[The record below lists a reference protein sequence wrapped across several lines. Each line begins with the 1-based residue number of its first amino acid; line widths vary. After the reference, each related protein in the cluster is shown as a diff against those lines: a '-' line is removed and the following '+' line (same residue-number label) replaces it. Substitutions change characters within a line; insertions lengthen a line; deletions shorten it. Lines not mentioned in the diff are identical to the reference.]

1 MKRIAL
7 HQKDDYEAL
16 IVPDA
21 DGFSSCQQCILERPY
36 CDEICRKEGYRY
48 HVSEL
53 KTYNRLHALIRR
65 IKRLLLNHY

>member
-21 DGFSSCQQCILERPY
+21 DGFSSCQQCVLKRPY
-36 CDEICRKEGYRY
+36 CDEICRIEGYRY

-53 KTYNRLHALIRR
+53 RNYSRWEAFCRR
-65 IKRLLLNHY
+65 IKRILLNHY

>member
-21 DGFSSCQQCILERPY
+21 DSFSSCQQCVLKRPY
-36 CDEICRKEGYRY
+36 CDEICRIEGYRY
-48 HVSEL
+48 HVAEL
-53 KTYNRLHALIRR
+53 RNYSRLHALFRR
-65 IKRLLLNHY
+65 IKRLIFKHY

>member
-7 HQKDDYEAL
+7 YQKDDYEAL
-16 IVPDA
+16 IVPDT
-21 DGFSSCQQCILERPY
+21 DGFSSCQQCVLKRPY
-36 CDEICRKEGYRY
+36 CDEICRIEGYRY

-65 IKRLLLNHY
+65 IKRLLFKHY

>member
-21 DGFSSCQQCILERPY
+21 DGFSSCQQCVLKRPY
-36 CDEICRKEGYRY
+36 CDEICRIEGYRY
-48 HVSEL
+48 HVSHLE
-53 KTYNRLHALIRR
+53 TYNRLHALIRR
-65 IKRLLLNHY
+65 IKRLIFKHY

>member
-21 DGFSSCQQCILERPY
+21 DGFSSCQQCVLKRPY
-36 CDEICRKEGYRY
+36 CDEICRIEGYRY

-65 IKRLLLNHY
+65 IKRLLFKHY